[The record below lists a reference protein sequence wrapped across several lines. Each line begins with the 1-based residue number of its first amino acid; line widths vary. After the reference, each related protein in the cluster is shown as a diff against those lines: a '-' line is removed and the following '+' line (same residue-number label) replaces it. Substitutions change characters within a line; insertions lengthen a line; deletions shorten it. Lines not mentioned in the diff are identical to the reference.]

1 MTTRKNTIDLEPISA
16 EDLLVLQH
24 YSAIHYTDPK
34 KDIEGR
40 FLGFHDENPV
50 FDTDKN
56 VVQTPVKDYVF
67 YPIAFNRKML
77 KRFGIEVSAMNRIY
91 PARNSAAF
99 KVIPNFGFFTKSR
112 QRSRKR
118 VRRG

>member
-1 MTTRKNTIDLEPISA
+1 MSTRKNTLDLGPILP
-16 EDLLVLQH
+16 EDLLIRKY

-67 YPIAFNRKML
+67 YPISFNRKML
-77 KRFGIEVSAMNRIY
+77 KRFGVDVSTFNRTY
-91 PARNSAAF
+91 PARNSEAF
-99 KVIPNFGFFTKSR
+99 RAVPNFGFSTKSR
-112 QRSRKR
+112 RQSRKR
-118 VRRG
+118 LRRG

>member
-1 MTTRKNTIDLEPISA
+1 MSTRKNTIDLEPIPA

-34 KDIEGR
+34 KDIEGC
-40 FLGFHDENPV
+40 FLGIHNENPV
-50 FDTDKN
+50 FDTEKN
-56 VVQTPVKDYVF
+56 VVETPIKDYVF
-67 YPIAFNRKML
+67 YPFSINRKML

-99 KVIPNFGFFTKSR
+99 KAIPNFGFFTKR
-112 QRSRKR
+112 RRRSRKR
-118 VRRG
+118 VQRD

>member
-1 MTTRKNTIDLEPISA
+1 MSTRKNTFDLLPILP
-16 EDLLVLQH
+16 EDLLVRHH
-24 YSAIHYTDPK
+24 YTAIHYTDSK

-56 VVQTPVKDYVF
+56 VVYTPVKDYVF
-67 YPIAFNRKML
+67 YPFSINRKML
-77 KRFGIEVSAMNRIY
+77 KRFGVDVSAFNRTY

-99 KVIPNFGFFTKSR
+99 RAIPNFGFSTKSR
-112 QRSRKR
+112 RRSRKR